1 MNPYK
6 LILMTLHMSVYF
18 HLKNDFRKHHVL
30 FNKWV
35 IKISLVKI
43 MRSSCG
49 LTHNMQ
55 KKIYLRRIACE
66 N

>member
-55 KKIYLRRIACE
+55 KKKKSKKDRV
-66 N
+66 